1 MRMAAISGRIT
12 GGVPLDVRIGLFLM
26 PSIDSSTA
34 SLSDIAV
41 REERIARFSAYAPP
55 PLIPRRYA
63 PPSLRSS
70 PLPSRRRSSC
80 SGLKY
85 PVNCAVGSSLGL
97 AGADGRAVGKQ
108 LVGALLPIEPRHSVR
123 ETVSFSF
130 FPIHTTFTCYSNKI
144 YTGSVA
150 AHCVARQHRRSMSAR
165 ADTSPYI
172 YSLRRKVG
180 DYYCLCSINTRFTK
194 AHRRIHI

>member
-12 GGVPLDVRIGLFLM
+12 GSVPLDVRIGLFLM

-55 PLIPRRYA
+55 AAHYRSAPPPLIPRRYA
-63 PPSLRSS
+63 QPSLRSS

-97 AGADGRAVGKQ
+97 AGADGRA
-108 LVGALLPIEPRHSVR
+108 AAR
-123 ETVSFSF
+123 ET
-130 FPIHTTFTCYSNKI
+130 
-144 YTGSVA
+144 
-150 AHCVARQHRRSMSAR
+150 ARRRSPADR
-165 ADTSPYI
+165 AAPLRPRDGFFFFFSYPYNFH
-172 YSLRRKVG
+172 L
-180 DYYCLCSINTRFTK
+180 LL
-194 AHRRIHI
+194 

>member
-55 PLIPRRYA
+55 AAHYRSAPPPLIPRRYA
-63 PPSLRSS
+63 QPSLRSS

-97 AGADGRAVGKQ
+97 AGADGRAVG
-108 LVGALLPIEPRHSVR
+108 
-123 ETVSFSF
+123 
-130 FPIHTTFTCYSNKI
+130 
-144 YTGSVA
+144 GSGNSSSELS
-150 AHCVARQHRRSMSAR
+150 CR
-165 ADTSPYI
+165 
-172 YSLRRKVG
+172 
-180 DYYCLCSINTRFTK
+180 
-194 AHRRIHI
+194 